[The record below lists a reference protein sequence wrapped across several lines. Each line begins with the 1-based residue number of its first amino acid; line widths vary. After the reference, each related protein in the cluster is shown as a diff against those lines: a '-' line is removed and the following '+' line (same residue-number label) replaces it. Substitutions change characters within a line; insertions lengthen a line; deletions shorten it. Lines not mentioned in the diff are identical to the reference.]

1 VTSGPGS
8 PALLRPP
15 DGRAAWREARAFLE
29 LPGLLLRAPSLSR
42 APRGDGGPVMV
53 LPGYGT
59 GDGATAILRAYLSR
73 LGHDVRPWGL
83 GRNDGDVPALLPR
96 VVERVAALAQET
108 GRPVRL
114 VGWSLGGYLAREASR
129 DLPDAVDRVITL
141 GTPVVGGPRYTLA
154 ARAYR
159 RRGDDLDAI
168 EAAVASRDDVPLTR
182 PVLALYSRRDG
193 IVSWQACIDRRN
205 ACVEHVEV
213 ETSHLGFVLSATVL
227 LLLATRLAAAAR

>member
-1 VTSGPGS
+1 
-8 PALLRPP
+8 
-15 DGRAAWREARAFLE
+15 
-29 LPGLLLRAPSLSR
+29 
-42 APRGDGGPVMV
+42 MV

-59 GDGATAILRAYLSR
+59 GDGATAILRAYLSW

-83 GRNDGDVPALLPR
+83 GRNDGEVPALLPR
-96 VVERVAALAQET
+96 VVARVAALAQET

-129 DLPDAVDRVITL
+129 DLPSAVDSVITL
-141 GTPVVGGPRYTLA
+141 GAPVVGGPRYTLA

-159 RRGDDLDAI
+159 RRGVDLDAI
-168 EAAVASRDDVPLTR
+168 EAAVASREDVPLTR

-205 ACVEHVEV
+205 AGVEHVEV

-227 LLLATRLAAAAR
+227 LLVATRLAGAAR